1 MDELRV
7 QELDGRVRFAVHVQ
21 PRAARSEISGVRGDD
36 LRVRLTA
43 PPVEGAANA
52 ALVVLLADA
61 LGVPKRSVRIVSGES
76 SRAKVV
82 EIDGVDAAAVRRLV
96 PIVP

>member
-1 MDELRV
+1 M
-7 QELDGRVRFAVHVQ
+7 RFAVHVQ

>member
-1 MDELRV
+1 
-7 QELDGRVRFAVHVQ
+7 VRFAVHVQ